1 MMLFGC
7 FAASAQKQKKPNINK
22 ALDAWR
28 QGNLTEAKQII
39 DDATTH
45 EKTMNDGKTW
55 YYRGLIYATLDTTS
69 NDSFSSLANDALSVA
84 MESFEK
90 AEQLG
95 KAGSEYFITAP
106 GSVMPDTKTNQ
117 LTNLANHYLNIGIN
131 EFQDNQDYEASI
143 EALDKSSTVF
153 ERGGLTDYP
162 NDTLA
167 YYVKAL
173 AAAEAEK
180 PEVVEQSVSKLYE
193 SGAKGRDGYIILYRL
208 YSTGATE
215 DREKA
220 LKVAQTAREKFPMD
234 PDFPKFEIG
243 LLIDMGRISEAR
255 TGLMEAVA
263 AEPDNKIL
271 HFYLGYANIR
281 MSEAEREAADSLAMA
296 NMTKKDAQVT
306 ETIKAH
312 EAKHAEFLQEA
323 RNNFKEALRV
333 DPAYYEAQFYYAT
346 TYTMEVDKTTR
357 EYNATP
363 SNAASAKKRQ
373 ELIQKRV
380 AQSEEATPHLE
391 KALQLA
397 TTNEQKID
405 VLQML
410 SQLYYYTADDKNA
423 QRVAAE
429 LKKLGFDD
437 N

>member
-1 MMLFGC
+1 MMLLGC
-7 FAASAQKQKKPNINK
+7 FAASAQKQKKPNINR
-22 ALDAWR
+22 ALEAWR
-28 QGNLTEAKQII
+28 QGKLDEAKQIV

-55 YYRGLIYATLDTTS
+55 YYRGLVYASLDTTS
-69 NDSFSSLANDALSVA
+69 NETFQSLADDALSVA
-84 MESFEK
+84 MASFEK

-95 KAGSEYFITAP
+95 KAGNEYFITAP
-106 GSVMPDTKTNQ
+106 GSIVPDTKTNQ

-131 EFQDNQDYEASI
+131 EFQDNQDYEASLN
-143 EALDKSSTVF
+143 ALDKSTTVF
-153 ERGGLTDYP
+153 ERGGLADYP

-180 PEVVEQSVSKLYE
+180 PEVAEESVNKFYE
-193 SGAKGRDGYIILYRL
+193 KGAKGRDGYLILYRI
-208 YSTGATE
+208 YTSGATE

-220 LKVAQTAREKFPMD
+220 LEVAQTAREKFPMD

-243 LLIDMGRISEAR
+243 LLIDMGRIGEAR

-271 HFYLGYANIR
+271 QFYLGYANIR
-281 MSEAEREAADSLAMA
+281 LAESERKAADSLAMA

-306 ETIKAH
+306 EAIKAH
-312 EAKHAEFLQEA
+312 ETKHTEFIHEA
-323 RNNFKEALRV
+323 RNNFKEALRI

-363 SNAASAKKRQ
+363 SNSASAKKRQ
-373 ELIQKRV
+373 ELIQRRV
-380 AQSEEATPHLE
+380 AQSEEAIPHLE
-391 KALQLA
+391 KALQIA
-397 TTNEQKID
+397 TNNEQKID

-423 QRVAAE
+423 QRVSAE